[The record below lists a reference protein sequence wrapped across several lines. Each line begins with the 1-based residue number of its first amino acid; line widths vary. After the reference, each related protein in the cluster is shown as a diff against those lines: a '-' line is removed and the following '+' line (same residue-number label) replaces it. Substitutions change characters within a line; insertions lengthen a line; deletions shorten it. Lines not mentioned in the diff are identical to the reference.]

1 MCKFNIDFLNW
12 KKSTLL
18 GYAMPHFQIEYSAN
32 IEDLVDI
39 SALCDAIRV
48 AAAKVQT
55 FPLAG
60 IRVRAV
66 RVEHFAIA
74 DGNPKHGFIDLSI
87 RLREGRPDD
96 VKLDAITV
104 IFAALKEFTAEAMET
119 RSIALSAEMRD
130 IDNVFSAKFGN
141 IRDYIEDRA

>member
-1 MCKFNIDFLNW
+1 
-12 KKSTLL
+12 
-18 GYAMPHFQIEYSAN
+18 MPHFQIEYSAN

-39 SALCDAIRV
+39 SALCDAIRA

-141 IRDYIEDRA
+141 IRDRIEDRA

>member
-1 MCKFNIDFLNW
+1 
-12 KKSTLL
+12 
-18 GYAMPHFQIEYSAN
+18 MPHFQIEYSAN

-39 SALCDAIRV
+39 SALCDAIRA

-96 VKLDAITV
+96 VKLDAITL